1 MEDRLKLFVEQ
12 SIIDY
17 YDLLYEL
24 YFDKVKDSISI
35 QNIIDSSKETW
46 TDPCILIW
54 ELIYEHYINDD
65 KSPERLA
72 WYIDAMKEISNI
84 IN

>member
-35 QNIIDSSKETW
+35 QNIIDSSKET
-46 TDPCILIW
+46 
-54 ELIYEHYINDD
+54 
-65 KSPERLA
+65 
-72 WYIDAMKEISNI
+72 
-84 IN
+84 